1 MHELDS
7 NKIKNKKFQRSNTY
21 KVVNKKHESKKK
33 IIIKSF
39 SNKNI
44 SYSINEILDNYNSN
58 NNNYLILTDN
68 EQITKTQLL
77 RIRSSEEIIRDI
89 KSRLK
94 LNKNL
99 YFFTQDKNDIKINK
113 QNTRALNYRRKLYLK
128 KASHFGEFL
137 NYNVFNEK
145 DNEIKELIDNYNKQ
159 ISKQKIKKKERKKQ
173 IWNKLYGITPEYN
186 NIIKTAKRK
195 KNLSLE
201 DYQDNILIALNS
213 NGMFS
218 SENLSDLY
226 QKLKNIKMDIET
238 VTPYPK
244 INIKNIVKH
253 FKKRVKNDKIP
264 RLKDFFLKNKE
275 KPDKFERDEKT
286 IISLKLKKYNNQIS
300 RIKPDNLY
308 MLPLHIRKLFIKK

>member
-1 MHELDS
+1 M
-7 NKIKNKKFQRSNTY
+7 
-21 KVVNKKHESKKK
+21 
-33 IIIKSF
+33 
-39 SNKNI
+39 
-44 SYSINEILDNYNSN
+44 
-58 NNNYLILTDN
+58 
-68 EQITKTQLL
+68 
-77 RIRSSEEIIRDI
+77 
-89 KSRLK
+89 
-94 LNKNL
+94 
-99 YFFTQDKNDIKINK
+99 
-113 QNTRALNYRRKLYLK
+113 
-128 KASHFGEFL
+128 
-137 NYNVFNEK
+137 
-145 DNEIKELIDNYNKQ
+145 
-159 ISKQKIKKKERKKQ
+159 
-173 IWNKLYGITPEYN
+173 
-186 NIIKTAKRK
+186 
-195 KNLSLE
+195 E

-226 QKLKNIKMDIET
+226 KKLKNIKMDIET

>member
-68 EQITKTQLL
+68 EQITKTQLP

-173 IWNKLYGITPEYN
+173 ILNKLYGITPEYN

-226 QKLKNIKMDIET
+226 KKLKNIKMDIET